1 MSENYVPAEINPSRS
16 ETTVKFSHKDDLV
29 WIWTTQSKVIRRLRK
44 RPDLF
49 AESGSGTVSGREW
62 AAFTIPEDRFDL
74 VGAARRRRRMSDEE
88 RGRLRERMSR
98 LRQRLR

>member
-1 MSENYVPAEINPSRS
+1 MSEKYVPSEINPSRS

-29 WIWTTQSKVIRRLRK
+29 WVWTTQKKVIRRLRK
-44 RPDLF
+44 RADLF
-49 AESGSGTVSGREW
+49 AESGSGVVSGREW
-62 AAFTIPEDRFDL
+62 VVFTIPEDRFDL
-74 VGAARRRRRMSDEE
+74 AGAARRRRRMSDEE